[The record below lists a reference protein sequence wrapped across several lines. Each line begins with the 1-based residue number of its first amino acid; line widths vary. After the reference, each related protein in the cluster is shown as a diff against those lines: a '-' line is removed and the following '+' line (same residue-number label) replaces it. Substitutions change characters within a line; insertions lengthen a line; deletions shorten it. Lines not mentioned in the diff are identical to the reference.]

1 MADFLNGGVGNRLVY
16 QDRLKSVLDLS
27 RRDYRQKG
35 VLYAVEGLV
44 ERFHDNNFKLL
55 GLSRGM

>member
-1 MADFLNGGVGNRLVY
+1 MGDIFSGGVGNRLVY
-16 QDRLKSVLDLS
+16 QDRLKSVMDKS
-27 RRDYRQKG
+27 RQDFRQKG
-35 VLYAVEGLV
+35 VLYTVEGLV

>member
-1 MADFLNGGVGNRLVY
+1 MADFLSGGVGNRLVY
-16 QDRLKSVLDLS
+16 QDRLKSVLDQS

-35 VLYAVEGLV
+35 ILYAVEGLT